1 MNSAL
6 IAAFIAALLVPWVFA
21 VVIILIA
28 SRFRRNPGMRRQDF
42 ITAIGLTVLMGV
54 NTSLNMWAAHHIP
67 HTIDARL
74 WRWDEAL
81 RLDPM
86 AVIYYMEEHGGLY
99 DFIAVIYYSLPLV
112 MAIAWIKEQSFTLR
126 RAVALAGVGGW
137 IVSAIFP
144 AVGPHWYLDGY
155 TVAMRHCIPAVEW
168 SWALLLGL
176 NARSWVRIP
185 LWIYA
190 ALLAAASVLL
200 SEHYLVDLI
209 VAVPYTIAV
218 QWAATSGRSFL
229 LNARATAT
237 VATSSAAE

>member
-21 VVIILIA
+21 VVAILIA
-28 SRFRRNPGMRRQDF
+28 SRFRRDAEKRRQDF
-42 ITAIGLTVLMGV
+42 ITAIALTVLMGA
-54 NTSLNMWAAHHIP
+54 NTILNMWTAHHIP

-74 WRWDEAL
+74 WRWDETL

-99 DFIAVIYYSLPLV
+99 DFMAVIYYSLPLV
-112 MAIAWIKEQSFTLR
+112 MAFAWIKEQSFTLR
-126 RAVALAGVGGW
+126 RAVAFAGVGGW
-137 IVSAIFP
+137 IFSVVFP

-190 ALLAAASVLL
+190 ALLAVASVLL
-200 SEHYLVDLI
+200 SEHYLVGLI
-209 VAVPYTIAV
+209 VAVPFTLAV
-218 QWAATSGRSFL
+218 QWAATSYGSPLVRVT
-229 LNARATAT
+229 ARA
-237 VATSSAAE
+237 ATSSASE

>member
-21 VVIILIA
+21 VVTILIA
-28 SRFRRNPGMRRQDF
+28 SRFRSDTGKRRQDF
-42 ITAIGLTVLMGV
+42 LTAIGLTVLMGAD
-54 NTSLNMWAAHHIP
+54 TILNMWMAHHIP

-74 WRWDEAL
+74 WRWDETL

-99 DFIAVIYYSLPLV
+99 DFMAAIYYSLPLV
-112 MAIAWIKEQSFTLR
+112 MAFAWIKEQSFTLR
-126 RAVALAGVGGW
+126 RAVAVAGVGGW
-137 IVSAIFP
+137 ILSAIFP

-168 SWALLLGL
+168 SWALLLGW
-176 NARSWVRIP
+176 NARSWLRSP

-190 ALLAAASVLL
+190 ALLAVASVLL

-209 VAVPYTIAV
+209 VAVPYTMAV
-218 QWAATSGRSFL
+218 QWEATRGHGL
-229 LNARATAT
+229 LPKAKATAT
-237 VATSSAAE
+237 VAPSSVAE